1 MIGNVEN
8 VIKWL
13 QVNDLNYW
21 RVKVK
26 EGDNATVFETTE
38 GKTFDDNVSN
48 FRRVMDLSQGNR
60 YFITANSLKAQSKGN
75 YFEEFKNLETQ
86 TSAIG
91 STQQQVSV
99 GVAPEEVDRRV
110 ADAVERAMDKL
121 EMKRIK
127 EENAELQK
135 IVREADNTMSRIM
148 KKVEPY
154 IGTVVGSLV
163 GKFIPQAPQLG
174 IAGIEDI
181 DQVEDE
187 TVQTMRASSQNEPEM
202 QNQQA
207 RLQTALE
214 KWSKADPDFIDI
226 IETVSNMAATGN
238 PMYQTAKG
246 LLKSF

>member
-13 QVNDLNYW
+13 HVNDLNYW

-91 STQQQVSV
+91 ANQQSQMSI

-110 ADAVERAMDKL
+110 TDAVERAMDKL

-127 EENAELQK
+127 EENSELQK
-135 IVREADNTMSRIM
+135 TIREHDTMMNRVI
-148 KKVEPY
+148 KQTEPF
-154 IGTVVGSLV
+154 IGTMLGSLV
-163 GKFIPQAPQLG
+163 KKFIPDAPQLG
-174 IAGIEDI
+174 IAGIDDI
-181 DQVEDE
+181 DQVDNE
-187 TVQTMRASSQNEPEM
+187 TETQTAEPEM
-202 QNQQA
+202 QNQQI
-207 RLQTALE
+207 RLQNALE
-214 KWSKADPDFIDI
+214 RWSKADPDFIDI

-246 LLKSF
+246 LLKTF

>member
-91 STQQQVSV
+91 SNQQSQMSI

-110 ADAVERAMDKL
+110 SDAVERAMDKL

-174 IAGIEDI
+174 IAGIDEVEQEHETQNAKPETGN
-181 DQVEDE
+181 DQ
-187 TVQTMRASSQNEPEM
+187 QT
-202 QNQQA
+202 
-207 RLQTALE
+207 RLQNALE
-214 KWSKADPDFIDI
+214 RWSKADPDFIDI
-226 IETVSNMAATGN
+226 IETVANMAATGN

-246 LLKSF
+246 LLKTF